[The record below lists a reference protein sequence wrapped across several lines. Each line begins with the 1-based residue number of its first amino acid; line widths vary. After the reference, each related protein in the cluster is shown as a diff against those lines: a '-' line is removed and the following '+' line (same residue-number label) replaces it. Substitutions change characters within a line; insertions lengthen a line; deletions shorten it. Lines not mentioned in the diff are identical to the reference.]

1 MAHPDPAF
9 AQRHG
14 TLAHGE
20 HVTERWWAE
29 MAGDP
34 SARDLSEDLSQ
45 QAAVLAALLDAP
57 TAAGSAGAEP
67 GPRADVTEA
76 VATVAATLQRLGD
89 ALGVE
94 LDEVTTRHTQAVA
107 SAASGATPAPRVEV
121 TVPVL
126 GVDACAAGWVG
137 AILEP
142 GAPRPRIA
150 VAGSIAALVESVRQS
165 LDIQAVAIDIPI
177 GLPDASTRQADV
189 LARKALKGKAS
200 SVFTTLTRTAYEAET
215 RAVAD
220 AANRGLSGQGVGA
233 QAYGLRDKI
242 LEVDAWVR
250 GHPTV
255 AVLEVHPELSFAV
268 MAGAPVLAKKK
279 TDEGR
284 TARLAALAAAG
295 IASPSVLKGDG
306 YAADDVL
313 DACAAAWTAA
323 RRTNGLA
330 RSLPAPPE
338 TFSDGIPAAIWV

>member
-1 MAHPDPAF
+1 
-9 AQRHG
+9 
-14 TLAHGE
+14 
-20 HVTERWWAE
+20 

-34 SARDLSEDLSQ
+34 SAHDLAVELSRLTAGLAQ
-45 QAAVLAALLDAP
+45 QLDAP
-57 TAAGSAGAEP
+57 TAAGPTVGETGQHSK
-67 GPRADVTEA
+67 VIEA
-76 VATVAATLQRLGD
+76 VTTVAAPLRRLGD
-89 ALGVE
+89 ALGVDLAE
-94 LDEVTTRHTQAVA
+94 AATRPAETGQSPAN
-107 SAASGATPAPRVEV
+107 GPTPAPLVEV

-150 VAGSIAALVESVRQS
+150 VAGSIAALVEAVRQS

-177 GLPDASTRQADV
+177 GLPDDTTRQADT

-200 SVFTTLTRTAYEAET
+200 SVFTTLTREAYGAES
-215 RAVAD
+215 RAESDSV
-220 AANRGLSGQGVGA
+220 NRGLSGQGVGA

-250 GHPTV
+250 TRPTV

-268 MAGAPVLAKKK
+268 MAGAPVLPTKK

-284 TARLAALAAAG
+284 TAKLAALAAAG

-330 RSLPAPPE
+330 RSLPEPPE

>member
-1 MAHPDPAF
+1 
-9 AQRHG
+9 
-14 TLAHGE
+14 
-20 HVTERWWAE
+20 

-34 SARDLSEDLSQ
+34 STRDRAVALSQ
-45 QAAVLAALLDAP
+45 QAARLATLL
-57 TAAGSAGAEP
+57 AEDNP
-67 GPRADVTEA
+67 QHGDVTEA
-76 VATVAATLQRLGD
+76 VASVTATLRHLGD
-89 ALGVE
+89 ALGVGT
-94 LDEVTTRHTQAVA
+94 DGAATRHTETVA
-107 SAASGATPAPRVEV
+107 SAASGPAPAPPVEV

-142 GAPRPRIA
+142 GVPRPRIA
-150 VAGSIAALVESVRQS
+150 VAASIADLVEAVRQS

-177 GLPDASTRQADV
+177 GLPDDSTRQADV
-189 LARKALKGKAS
+189 LARKALTGKAS
-200 SVFTTLTRTAYEAET
+200 SVFTTLTRAAYGAKT
-215 RAVAD
+215 RAEAD
-220 AANRGLSGQGVGA
+220 AANRSLSGQGVGA
-233 QAYGLRDKI
+233 RAYGLRDKI

-250 GHPTV
+250 SRPTV

-268 MAGAPVLAKKK
+268 MAGAPVLATKK

-295 IASPSVLKGDG
+295 IASPSVLKGEG

-323 RRTNGLA
+323 RRTTGLA
-330 RSLPAPPE
+330 RSLPEPPE

>member
-1 MAHPDPAF
+1 MTSGTSAHD
-9 AQRHG
+9 
-14 TLAHGE
+14 LALE
-20 HVTERWWAE
+20 LSRQTALL
-29 MAGDP
+29 
-34 SARDLSEDLSQ
+34 ARQ
-45 QAAVLAALLDAP
+45 LDAP
-57 TAAGSAGAEP
+57 TAAGPSVAQPGRRAE
-67 GPRADVTEA
+67 VIEA
-76 VATVAATLQRLGD
+76 VTTVAATLRRLGD
-89 ALGVE
+89 SLGVD
-94 LDEVTTRHTQAVA
+94 LVAVTPPPTDTDRSPAN
-107 SAASGATPAPRVEV
+107 GPTPAPPVAV

-126 GVDACAAGWVG
+126 GVDACPAGWVG

-142 GAPRPRIA
+142 AAPRPRIA
-150 VAGSIAALVESVRQS
+150 VAGSIAALVEAVRQS

-177 GLPDASTRQADV
+177 GLPDDTIRQADV
-189 LARKALKGKAS
+189 LTRKALKRKAS
-200 SVFTTLTRTAYEAET
+200 SVFTTLTRSAYDAGSRAESDT
-215 RAVAD
+215 V
-220 AANRGLSGQGVGA
+220 NRGLSGQGVGA

-250 GHPTV
+250 SRPTV

-268 MAGAPVLAKKK
+268 MTGAPVLTKKK

-284 TARLAALAAAG
+284 AARLAALAAAG

-330 RSLPAPPE
+330 RSLPEPPE

>member
-1 MAHPDPAF
+1 MAS
-9 AQRHG
+9 G
-14 TLAHGE
+14 T
-20 HVTERWWAE
+20 
-29 MAGDP
+29 
-34 SARDLSEDLSQ
+34 SARDVAVELSR
-45 QAAVLAALLDAP
+45 QAALLAEQLDAP
-57 TAAGSAGAEP
+57 TAAVPTVAQPGVRAEVIET
-67 GPRADVTEA
+67 VT
-76 VATVAATLQRLGD
+76 TVAATLRRLGD
-89 ALGVE
+89 ALGLD
-94 LDEVTTRHTQAVA
+94 LDEATTRHTETGRSPAN
-107 SAASGATPAPRVEV
+107 GPMPAPPVEV

-150 VAGSIAALVESVRQS
+150 VAGSIAALVEAVRQS

-177 GLPDASTRQADV
+177 GLPDDTTRQADV
-189 LARKALKGKAS
+189 LTRKALKGKAS
-200 SVFTTLTRTAYEAET
+200 SVFTTLTRSAYAAES
-215 RAVAD
+215 RAESDTV
-220 AANRGLSGQGVGA
+220 NRGLSGQGVGA

-250 GHPTV
+250 SRPTV

-268 MAGAPVLAKKK
+268 MTGAPVLAKKK
-279 TDEGR
+279 NDEGR
-284 TARLAALAAAG
+284 AARLAALAAAG

-330 RSLPAPPE
+330 RSLPEPPE
-338 TFSDGIPAAIWV
+338 TFSDGLPAAIWV

>member
-1 MAHPDPAF
+1 MA
-9 AQRHG
+9 
-14 TLAHGE
+14 
-20 HVTERWWAE
+20 V
-29 MAGDP
+29 DP
-34 SARDLSEDLSQ
+34 SASDLAIELSEQ
-45 QAAVLAALLDAP
+45 TAGLARLLDAP
-57 TAAGSAGAEP
+57 
-67 GPRADVTEA
+67 
-76 VATVAATLQRLGD
+76 VATGLPAADADQRTEVVQAVVAAAATLRRLGH
-89 ALGVE
+89 AVGVD
-94 LDEVTTRHTQAVA
+94 LDEVTARHPDAVA
-107 SAASGATPAPRVEV
+107 SAASGPTPAAPVEV

-150 VAGSIAALVESVRQS
+150 VAASITALVEAVRQS

-200 SVFTTLTRTAYEAET
+200 SVFTTLTRAAYDAQSRAESD
-215 RAVAD
+215 RV
-220 AANRGLSGQGVGA
+220 NRELAGQGVGA
-233 QAYGLRDKI
+233 QAVGLRDKI

-250 GHPTV
+250 SRPTV

-268 MAGAPVLAKKK
+268 MTGAPVLAKKK

-323 RRTNGLA
+323 RRTTGSA
-330 RSLPAPPE
+330 RSLPEPPE
-338 TFSDGIPAAIWV
+338 TFSDGLPAAIWV